1 MYKNS
6 RKHGIFSVDADSSL
20 FTTGSNDSKL
30 KVSEAQEII
39 FKQMRTSGNRAVTI
53 NNYRFTFNQFVN
65 SQNIIY
71 IEDINAQTIYDYL
84 DSMNMKSTSKLA
96 RLRAIKA
103 MLSKCLKN
111 GWIEENFWN
120 NIKIRTD
127 KHIKESASQE
137 NIEKLIGLLDKNTF
151 VGFRDTVA
159 ILVLYKTGIRIR
171 TLGELKEKNID
182 FKTST
187 LILEGNMIKNH
198 KLLKLPLDSELCN
211 LLKILIRQNKIIR
224 EHFNVKN
231 TNVFITQNG
240 ESINHSKSH
249 TNAIS
254 KQLSKYSKEYGLK
267 NINAHAIRRLYS
279 KNLLKKGA
287 SVALISKALG
297 HSNLAVTTLYLDLST
312 DEVAENLRKLL

>member
-6 RKHGIFSVDADSSL
+6 RKHGIFSVKAESSL
-20 FTTGSNDSKL
+20 FTTGSNDSKR

-39 FKQMRTSGNRAVTI
+39 YKQMRTSGNREATI

-65 SQNIIY
+65 SQNIKY
-71 IEDINAQTIYDYL
+71 IEDINADKIYTYL
-84 DSMNMKSTSKLA
+84 DSMEMKSTSRLA
-96 RLRAIKA
+96 RLRALKA
-103 MLSKCLKN
+103 MLSKCFKN
-111 GWIEENFWN
+111 GWIEENFWG
-120 NIKIRTD
+120 NIKIKIDRN
-127 KHIKESASQE
+127 IKQAASQE
-137 NIEKLIGLLDKNTF
+137 DIEKLIELLDKNTF

-159 ILVLYKTGIRIR
+159 VLVLYKTGIRIR
-171 TLGELKEKNID
+171 TLGEIKEKNID

-187 LILEGNMIKNH
+187 LILEGDMTKNH

-231 TNVFITQNG
+231 TNIFITQNG
-240 ESINHSKSH
+240 VSINQSKSH

-254 KQLSKYSKEYGLK
+254 KQLSKYSKQYGFT
-267 NINAHAIRRLYS
+267 NINAHAIRRLYA

-312 DEVAENLRKLL
+312 DEVAEKLRTLL